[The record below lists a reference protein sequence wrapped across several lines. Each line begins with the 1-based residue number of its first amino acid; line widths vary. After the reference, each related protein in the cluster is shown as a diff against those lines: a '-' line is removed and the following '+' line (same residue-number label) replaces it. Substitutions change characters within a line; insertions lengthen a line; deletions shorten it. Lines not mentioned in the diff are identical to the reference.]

1 MPRIL
6 AHRRGFGKGEGA
18 FWRSGDGLCHAF
30 GVTVSPRRTI
40 VAWTLYD
47 FANSAFAAIVL
58 ATIYPAYYANVVVGN
73 ADGRGDFWWGLAV
86 STAMMLVALAAPVV
100 GGIADHA
107 GARKP
112 FLIGLTLA
120 SVAATALLATVG
132 PGAVLLGFALAVIG
146 IVTFETAFVCYNSYL
161 PRIVDSGHLG
171 RVSAAGFAV
180 GYAGSLVAFVAA
192 YPFAA
197 AEAYWGCFLTAAAQ
211 FGLFAIPAFL
221 VLPADTRRP
230 IRLDQAVRRGV
241 TDTLATLREI
251 VHDGERR
258 AMRRFL
264 AAYLIYE
271 DGVNTVV
278 TFSAVFA
285 AKTLGFTFTEII
297 GLFML
302 VQLTALAGSAAWAR
316 AVDTRGP
323 KLVVATTLVQWA
335 AVTVLAYFV
344 QAKWQFWA
352 VAVLAGTGLGAIQ
365 AASRTFMATLIP
377 AGREGEFFGFYQLVG
392 KTGAILGPL
401 VFGGVS
407 WALGGNQRA
416 AIVAVG
422 LFFVVG
428 FVLLGRVPA
437 GGPTVGQGT
446 GTRA

>member
-1 MPRIL
+1 MT
-6 AHRRGFGKGEGA
+6 A
-18 FWRSGDGLCHAF
+18 S
-30 GVTVSPRRTI
+30 SRRTI

-58 ATIYPAYYANVVVGN
+58 ATVYPAYYANVVVGN

-86 STAMMLVALAAPVV
+86 STAMMLVALAAPVL
-100 GGIADHA
+100 GGVADHA

-112 FLIGLTLA
+112 FLVGLTLA
-120 SVAATALLATVG
+120 SVAATALLVTVG
-132 PGAVLLGFALAVIG
+132 PGAVLWGFVLAVIG
-146 IVTFETAFVCYNSYL
+146 MLTFETAFVCYNSYL
-161 PRIVDSGHLG
+161 PRIVEPDHLG

-180 GYAGSLVAFVAA
+180 GYAGSLVAFAAA
-192 YPFAA
+192 YPFAR

-211 FGLFAIPAFL
+211 FGVFAAPAFIA
-221 VLPADTRRP
+221 LPADTRQP
-230 IRLDQAVRRGV
+230 GRLDRAMRRGMA
-241 TDTLATLREI
+241 DTLATLREI
-251 VHDGERR
+251 VRDPTRR

-297 GLFML
+297 GLFMV
-302 VQLTALAGSAAWAR
+302 VQLTALVGSAAWAR
-316 AVDTRGP
+316 PADIRGP
-323 KLVVATTLVQWA
+323 KLVVAITLVQWT

-344 QAKWQFWA
+344 QAKWQFWV

-365 AASRTFMATLIP
+365 AASRTLMATLIP
-377 AGREGEFFGFYQLVG
+377 AGREAEFFGFYQLVG

-422 LFFVVG
+422 MFFVVG
-428 FVLLGRVPA
+428 FILLARVPA
-437 GGPTVGQGT
+437 GGPTGKQGDIARTASRTVGT
-446 GTRA
+446 HGTRENERRA

>member
-1 MPRIL
+1 M
-6 AHRRGFGKGEGA
+6 AG
-18 FWRSGDGLCHAF
+18 
-30 GVTVSPRRTI
+30 SPRRTI
-40 VAWTLYD
+40 IAWTLYD

-58 ATIYPAYYANVVVGN
+58 GTIYQTYYPNVVVGN
-73 ADGRGDFWWGLAV
+73 AEGRGDFWWGLAV
-86 STAMMLVALAAPVV
+86 STSMILVALAAPVV

-112 FLIGLTLA
+112 FLVWLTLV
-120 SVAATALLATVG
+120 SVAATALMATVG
-132 PGAVLLGFALAVIG
+132 PGAVIWGFALAVIG
-146 IVTFETAFVCYNSYL
+146 IFTFETAFVCYNSYL
-161 PRIVDSGHLG
+161 PRIVEPDHLG

-180 GYAGSLVAFVAA
+180 GYIGSLVAFGAA
-192 YPFAA
+192 YPFVA
-197 AEAYWGCFLTAAAQ
+197 AEVYWGCFLTAAAQ
-211 FGLFAIPAFL
+211 FGLLAIPAFL
-221 VLPADTRRP
+221 ILPADTRRP
-230 IRLDQAVRRGV
+230 TRLDQAVRRGV
-241 TDTLATLREI
+241 ADTLATLREI
-251 VHDGERR
+251 VCDPERR

-264 AAYLIYE
+264 AAYFIYE

-285 AKTLGFTFTEII
+285 AKTLGFTLAEII

-302 VQLTALAGSAAWAR
+302 VQLSALAGSAAWAR
-316 AVDTRGP
+316 PADTRGP
-323 KLVVATTLVQWA
+323 KLVVATTLVQWT

-344 QAKWQFWA
+344 QARWQFWA

-377 AGREGEFFGFYQLVG
+377 AGREAEFFGFFQLVG

-422 LFFVVG
+422 SFFVVG
-428 FVLLGRVPA
+428 FALLTRVPG
-437 GGPTVGQGT
+437 GGPTIEQGT
-446 GTRA
+446 GTRAVATPVPRRER